1 MRNYSFDLTYQLGLH
16 AERVVDAFFTGDVV
30 NIEVKRDM
38 RWLDTG
44 NVFIETHCYYQ
55 ESGKYEESG
64 ILTTR
69 ATDWVFVMGL
79 AKLAVPAD
87 VILTLIKRPE
97 SKRVHNN
104 NGKNP
109 SWGNLLNV
117 ASALKYLQEQ
127 GRADG
132 EI

>member
-16 AERVVDAFFTGDVV
+16 AERIVDVFFTGDVV

-44 NVFIETHCYYQ
+44 NVFIETHCFYR

-64 ILTTR
+64 ILVTS
-69 ATDWVFVMGL
+69 ATHWVFVMGL
-79 AKLAVPAD
+79 AKLTIPAD

-104 NGKNP
+104 NGSNP

-117 ASALKYLQEQ
+117 ASTLKYLQEL

>member
-55 ESGKYEESG
+55 ESGEYEESG

-79 AKLAVPAD
+79 AKLTIPVD
-87 VILTLIKRPE
+87 VILTLMKRPD
-97 SKRVHNN
+97 SKRRPNKH
-104 NGKNP
+104 GLNP
-109 SWGNLLNV
+109 SWGNILNV
-117 ASALKYLQEQ
+117 AEALKYLQEL